1 MAKPI
6 IPQHL
11 SIKAFRD
18 NGYKDAA
25 HALAELIDN
34 SIQAGET
41 VPGTTEVEVL
51 CVDRFELVE
60 ERRHRRVF
68 EIGVLDNACG
78 MDADVLERALQFG
91 NGTRLNGDEQEGIG
105 RFGMGLPNASI
116 SQCKRVDV
124 WSWVGGKVLHTY
136 LDVEDIQNQKM
147 TEVPEPKPGK
157 IPKRWK
163 SMARHKI
170 GDNGTLVVWSDLDR
184 VRWKNSKAL
193 LENSECVVG
202 RMYRYFVNS
211 KKARIRLASFEDTD
225 GDALLQR
232 EWDVRANDPL
242 YLMEDTSA
250 PGQYGTEPAF
260 DLFGEEDLEFN
271 YKGRTR
277 KVKLRYSITKPQAR
291 QEGGHSEI
299 GRHAAKNQGVSVVR
313 AKRELQLN
321 RTFDNRSEPRERW
334 WGVEVLFTPGLDE
347 VFGVTNNKQEAHA
360 FYRMDLEE
368 DAELEDLTPEEYK
381 RNLEENRD
389 SRLIIYTISGK
400 IDKALHTMREQI
412 ARMREGARSKGATVA
427 PPGSAEEI
435 ATKVTDARREKYGS
449 KGESDNQESLP
460 TEQKIEMIAPLIQEA
475 EGVTEEEAHQIA
487 TEMVRKHV
495 KFLFVEGPLPGSML
509 FDVQSRMGGPIVIKI
524 NSSHPAREHFFEL
537 LKNEAKPDLESAEL
551 RGLKLLFSAWGRLE
565 DEATTPQR
573 KRQFE
578 DLRLEWGIIARDFLE
593 GINE

>member
-1 MAKPI
+1 MDRTI

-34 SIQAGET
+34 SIQAGEG

-51 CVDRFELVE
+51 CVDRVE
-60 ERRHRRVF
+60 FVDERRRRRVF
-68 EIGVLDNACG
+68 EVAVLDNACG
-78 MDADVLERALQFG
+78 MDADVLQSALQFG
-91 NGTRLNGDEQEGIG
+91 NGTRLDSDNQEGIG

-124 WSWVGGKVLHTY
+124 WTWVDGKVRYTY
-136 LDVEDIQNQKM
+136 LDVDEIQKQKM
-147 TEVPEPKPGK
+147 TEVPTPKAGK
-157 IPKRWK
+157 LPKRWK
-163 SMARHKI
+163 DLARQKI
-170 GDNGTLVVWSDLDR
+170 GDNGTLVVWSNLDR
-184 VRWKNSKAL
+184 LRWKSSKAL
-193 LENSECVVG
+193 LENSESIVG
-202 RMYRYFVNS
+202 RMYRYFIHK
-211 KKARIRLASFEDTD
+211 KKARIRLAAFEDTD
-225 GDALLQR
+225 ADPVLQY

-242 YLMEDTSA
+242 YLMDNTSA
-250 PGQYGTEPAF
+250 PAPYDSEAAF
-260 DLFGEEDLEFN
+260 DLFGEESLEFF

-277 KVKLRYSITKPQAR
+277 KVILRYSITKTKPR
-291 QEGGHSEI
+291 QEGGHSDI

-360 FYRMDLEE
+360 FYRMNLEE
-368 DAELEDLTPEEYK
+368 DAELEDMTPEEYK
-381 RNLEENRD
+381 RFLEENQD
-389 SRLIIYTISGK
+389 PRLIIYTLSGK
-400 IDKALHTMREQI
+400 IDKALHTIREQI
-412 ARMREGARSKGATVA
+412 ARMREGTRSPGTPVA

-435 ATKVTDARREKYGS
+435 ATKATEARKEKYGS
-449 KGESDNQESLP
+449 KGASDKQEALP
-460 TEQKIEMIAPLIQEA
+460 TNERIDMITPVIQEA
-475 EGVTEEEAHQIA
+475 EGITQEEAKKIA
-487 TEMVRKHV
+487 SEMVKKHV
-495 KFLFVEGPLPGSML
+495 KFLFVEGSLPGSML
-509 FDVQSRMGGPIVIKI
+509 FDVQSHMGGPIVITI

-537 LKNEAKPDLESAEL
+537 LKNDLKPETETAEL
-551 RGLKLLFSAWGRLE
+551 RGLKLLFSAWARLE

-578 DLRLEWGIIARDFLE
+578 DLRLEWGIIARDFME
-593 GINE
+593 GIDE